1 MTFPHALTYS
11 QCTRRRKKMD
21 HLSHSFHQECALAR
35 AKGDKIS
42 NGDRGI
48 RFLHILNAHAMVMID
63 GALPHL
69 EKSKY
74 VNVGKR
80 LGKVQEKWIGLLCI
94 CLPAKGEETNAQ
106 YTETITRVIENFSDN
121 LTEMLMEQK
130 QIPYESLAA
139 DQIFLHSRLS
149 AVGERNLARTQVLF
163 HNYIDTLCRL
173 YDSDTQ
179 VAYKTASLHCL
190 AGAQALGAWLDHT
203 I

>member
-1 MTFPHALTYS
+1 
-11 QCTRRRKKMD
+11 MD
-21 HLSHSFHQECALAR
+21 HLSQSFHQECALAR

-42 NGDRGI
+42 NNADREI

-74 VNVGKR
+74 VSVGKR

-94 CLPAKGEETNAQ
+94 CLPTGGGETNAHK

-173 YDSDTQ
+173 YDSETQ
-179 VAYKTASLHCL
+179 TAYKTASLHCL